1 MSHPGSVDII
11 DFLAFTIYPF
21 IALGVIELISRGIKL
36 SSWKKLSIQGVA
48 MIILSVIYVVFPALI
63 VTREEYSHVEPLW
76 MSIVV
81 MLALAATAAAFAVKH
96 ETKVSRTGPSVAR
109 FLVPFWGPF
118 WVQQRCPS

>member
-21 IALGVIELISRGIKL
+21 IALGVIELISRGTKL

-48 MIILSVIYVVFPALI
+48 MIILSIIYVVSPALI
-63 VTREEYSHVEPLW
+63 VTREGNAHVEPLW

-81 MLALAATAAAFAVKH
+81 MLALAVTLFFQAKRS
-96 ETKVSRTGPSVAR
+96 KLDPSKAEY
-109 FLVPFWGPF
+109 
-118 WVQQRCPS
+118 